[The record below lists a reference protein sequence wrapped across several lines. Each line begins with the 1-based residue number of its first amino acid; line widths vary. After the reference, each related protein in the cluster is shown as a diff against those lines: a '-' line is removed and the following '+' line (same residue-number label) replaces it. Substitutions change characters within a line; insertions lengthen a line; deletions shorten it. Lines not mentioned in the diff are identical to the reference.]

1 MTLRVVAALKPGLW
15 ADEIFSLAMATG
27 HSLEHPPAVTD
38 PSLGDFAE
46 PRQPG
51 SSSFFSCYTEH
62 EEQPAGIRR
71 VLRAVLLSD
80 TSPPLYYLL
89 LNYWSRGFG
98 TGDSALRL
106 FSVFWALLSLPLL
119 WLLGREVGG
128 KSTASMACLLF
139 SFSPVGL
146 FYSSEGRMYSLVWCL
161 TIFLGWL
168 SLQLTSVGSRSWV
181 APAWVLVGVAGLLT
195 HYFFAFAWIACLV
208 WLWLTGRDDRL
219 RIVTLAGITMLAL
232 LPWYLEVPA
241 SLSRWRVTGGW
252 LNGELEF
259 PRALVNPVSLAGS
272 LLSAT
277 TYLGGSKRGNILVA
291 LVLVVLVICLW
302 RQGSSRRLLSDRA
315 LLLWAWLA
323 AACIGPLAFDIL
335 RHTTTSEIPRYVL
348 PGLPAALLLVSFG
361 LSQLPKRMHFAL
373 VSLLLLAWLPGSL
386 ATLSKVP
393 RPWQPYPTVAAGL
406 EAWARPDD
414 LVLISSIPSGVI
426 GFARYLRPDIAIA
439 SWVPQLHA
447 REVPNM
453 ESLLKGRRRVAL
465 VRIHD
470 AGGQAPAEPWLRT
483 HGRLLGRKTF
493 RKSSAQVLY
502 FGPLAGDT
510 VFRFTAPL
518 VRRSSQ

>member
-1 MTLRVVAALKPGLW
+1 MALRVGAALRPGLW

-27 HSLEHPPAVTD
+27 HSLEHPPAVAD
-38 PSLGDFAE
+38 PSLGDFVE
-46 PRQPG
+46 PRQAG
-51 SSSFFSCYTEH
+51 SSSFFSRYTEH
-62 EEQPAGIRR
+62 EEQPAGPRR

-106 FSVFWALLSLPLL
+106 FSVFWAFLSLPLV

-128 KSTASMACLLF
+128 KTTALVGCLLF
-139 SFSPVGL
+139 SFCPVGL
-146 FYSSEGRMYSLVWCL
+146 FYASEGRMYSLVWCL
-161 TIFLGWL
+161 TLFLGWL
-168 SLQLTSVGSRSWV
+168 SLQLTSAGSRSWV
-181 APAWVLVGVAGLLT
+181 APAWVLVGAAGLLT
-195 HYFFAFAWIACLV
+195 HYFFAFVWIACLV
-208 WLWLTGRDDRL
+208 WLWGTGRNDRL
-219 RIVTLAGITMLAL
+219 RITTLAGITMLAV

-252 LNGELEF
+252 LNGDLEF
-259 PRALVNPVSLAGS
+259 PRASANPLSLAGS

-291 LVLVVLVICLW
+291 LILVVLAICLW
-302 RQGSSRRLLSDRA
+302 RQGSLRPLFSDRA
-315 LLLWAWLA
+315 LLLWAWLS
-323 AACIGPLAFDIL
+323 AACVGPLAFDVL

-348 PGLPAALLLVSFG
+348 PGLPAALLLVSLG
-361 LSQLPKRMHFAL
+361 MSQLPRRMHLVL

-406 EAWARPDD
+406 EAWARPGD

-426 GFARYLRPDIAIA
+426 GFSRYLRPDIGLA

-447 REVPNM
+447 HEVPDM

-470 AGGQAPAEPWLRT
+470 AGGEAPAEPWLRT

-502 FGPLAGDT
+502 FGLLAGDT
-510 VFRFTAPL
+510 VFRSAAPL
-518 VRRSSQ
+518 VRRSTQ